1 LYPVQEQVSAGG
13 VAFRRG
19 PSGMEV
25 ALISVGS
32 PARWQLPK
40 GLVAEGES
48 PEEAAL
54 REVREEAG
62 LETEI
67 VSPLDVIEYWYVGH
81 YRGQRVRFHKF
92 VHFFLMAY
100 RAGDVRDHD
109 YEVHEAR
116 WFDVE
121 EAIQRLA
128 FASEKAVVEKARER
142 AAAQGP

>member
-1 LYPVQEQVSAGG
+1 
-13 VAFRRG
+13 
-19 PSGMEV
+19 M
-25 ALISVGS
+25 
-32 PARWQLPK
+32 
-40 GLVAEGES
+40 
-48 PEEAAL
+48 
-54 REVREEAG
+54 
-62 LETEI
+62 
-67 VSPLDVIEYWYVGH
+67 
-81 YRGQRVRFHKF
+81 RFHKF